1 MTYPVYAIRDDKTQ
15 FMALL
20 MTEQNDFAAKRQFD
34 LMINSSMTIM
44 SQNPGDFTLYKVA
57 DFDSETGEIV
67 PKWPIEFIVNGV
79 SVSA

>member
-1 MTYPVYAIRDDKTQ
+1 MTYPIYAIRDEKTQ
-15 FMALL
+15 FMAML

-34 LMINSSMTIM
+34 LMINASMTIM

-57 DFDSETGEIV
+57 EFDTDTGEIIT
-67 PKWPIEFIVNGV
+67 KWPIEFIVNGV